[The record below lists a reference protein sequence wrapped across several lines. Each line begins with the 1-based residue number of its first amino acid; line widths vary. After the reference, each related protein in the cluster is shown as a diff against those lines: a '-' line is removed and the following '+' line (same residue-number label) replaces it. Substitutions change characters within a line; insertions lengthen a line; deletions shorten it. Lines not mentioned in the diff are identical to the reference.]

1 MGQAKL
7 TSALLFAL
15 LVGLAARAEASAFT
29 VNPIKIT
36 LSGKDKSALLSLQS
50 QSGEELRFKVSVKA
64 WSQSPQGEMQ
74 LADSKD
80 IVVFPALLTLG
91 PKEERKLRIGAT
103 VPPGAVEKTY
113 RVFVEELP
121 GLRAPQ
127 TDAKSE
133 VKVLTK
139 MGIPI
144 FIKPA
149 KPQAS
154 GAVQDMAVA
163 KGKLSFVVKNTGNVY
178 FLIQSVKVKA
188 VDGKGATTFEKSVEG
203 WYLLAG
209 GTRVWELDFPKE
221 ACAKSKTLTFDVQSE
236 ETKFSGRMEVSAAAC
251 GP

>member
-7 TSALLFAL
+7 TSALLVAFL
-15 LVGLAARAEASAFT
+15 LGLGGRAEASAFT
-29 VNPIKIT
+29 VNPIKIA
-36 LSGKDKSALLSLQS
+36 LAGKDQSALLSLQS
-50 QSGEELRFKVSVKA
+50 QSSEELRFKVSIKA
-64 WSQSPQGEMQ
+64 WSQSPQGEME
-74 LADSKD
+74 LKDTKD

-103 VPPGAVEKTY
+103 VPAGAVEKTY

-127 TDAKSE
+127 TATKSE

-144 FIKPA
+144 FIRPA
-149 KPQAS
+149 KPQAA
-154 GAVQDMAVA
+154 GTVQGTGIA
-163 KGKLSFVVKNTGNVY
+163 KGKLSFGVKNTGNVY
-178 FLIQSVKVKA
+178 FLIQSVKIKGLDA
-188 VDGKGATTFEKSVEG
+188 VGATTFEKTVEG

-209 GTRVWELDFPKE
+209 GTRVWELDFPKD
-221 ACAKSKTLTFDVQSE
+221 ACMKSKSVTFDVQSE
-236 ETKFSGRMEVSAAAC
+236 ETKFSGRAEVPAAAC

>member
-15 LVGLAARAEASAFT
+15 LVGLGTRAEASAFT
-29 VNPIKIT
+29 VNPIRIT

-50 QSGEELRFKVSVKA
+50 QSSEELRFKVSIKS

-74 LADSKD
+74 LADTKD

-91 PKEERKLRIGAT
+91 PKEERKLRVGAT
-103 VPPGAVEKTY
+103 VPPGAAEKTY

-121 GLRAPQ
+121 ALRAPQ
-127 TDAKSE
+127 TATKSE

-144 FIKPA
+144 FIQPA
-149 KPQAS
+149 KPQVA
-154 GAVQDMAVA
+154 GAVQGMAVA
-163 KGKLSFVVKNTGNVY
+163 KGKLSFTVKNTGNVY

-188 VDGKGATTFEKSVEG
+188 VDGKGGTTFEKSVEG

-209 GTRVWELDFPKE
+209 GTRVWELDFPKDV
-221 ACAKSKTLTFDVQSE
+221 CAKSKSLTFDVESE
-236 ETKFSGRMEVSAAAC
+236 ETKFSGRMEVAAAAC

>member
-7 TSALLFAL
+7 ASTLLFAL
-15 LVGLAARAEASAFT
+15 VVGLSARAEASAFT

-50 QSGEELRFKVSVKA
+50 QSSEELRFKVAVKA

-74 LADSKD
+74 LSDTKD

-91 PKEERKLRIGAT
+91 PKEERKLRIGST
-103 VPPGAVEKTY
+103 VPPGPSEKTY

-127 TDAKSE
+127 AATKSE

-144 FIKPA
+144 FIQPA

-154 GAVQDMAVA
+154 GAVQGMAVA
-163 KGKLSFVVKNTGNVY
+163 KGKLSFTVKNTGNVY
-178 FLIQSVKVKA
+178 FLVQSVKVKA
-188 VDGKGATTFEKSVEG
+188 VDGKGGTTFDKSVEG

-209 GTRVWELDFPKE
+209 GTRVWELDFPKDV
-221 ACAKSKTLTFDVQSE
+221 CAKSKSVTFDVQSE
-236 ETKFSGRMEVSAAAC
+236 ETKFSGRTEVAAAAC